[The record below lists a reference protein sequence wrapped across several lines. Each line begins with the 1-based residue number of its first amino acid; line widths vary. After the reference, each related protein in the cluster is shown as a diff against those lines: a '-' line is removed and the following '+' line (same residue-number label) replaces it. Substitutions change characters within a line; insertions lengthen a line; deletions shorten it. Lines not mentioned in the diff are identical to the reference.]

1 MASMLEMS
9 TMPLATSQVGRP
21 GVQAFSDAPAPA
33 DESEGEAAFA
43 GVLESALGRRPSTGA
58 VRGHRSAPD
67 GSRQGDGDSDPGST
81 QDGLPDGRTDPV
93 AVEATVGVPAGLGLV
108 LEGVSWQGVAPGPT
122 SGDGVAATGPV
133 GDAPTAQTA
142 PALVLGLRGAAQR
155 SAGRA
160 GTDVPTGPDALTAAP
175 GSLPGSGERMAG
187 AAPTAPQGQAGQA
200 VGAVAGETGH
210 GWPRAAVAGHHA
222 PPSSGPRMGPDAVR
236 TVSADTVWRLSMPP
250 AGSRTGAGTHAGV
263 IVAVRADE
271 PVRAGIAAGDAEPFG
286 AGTGGPAAAR
296 GSGEGVEA
304 NLEAFVVTPKSTEL
318 PAATGGPVLSGA
330 AIVGVRADVG
340 SAPAPLHADA
350 AEIAATVTGGSSTPP
365 MQGRDASDAP
375 ALRSTSERSEPGGP
389 ASTLSAPQAASQP
402 TGAAP
407 ATDLQIARDDV
418 EAPRRAARDER
429 TGEGNAR
436 RGQDPVPAVRSH
448 SDTTALHRTD
458 SGVEPARV
466 EPVAP
471 SAVPAGATGAEA
483 AHAGT
488 RAVEQASRVVAEQV
502 SRWVESSAHDG
513 GARVRVVDS
522 LLAEDGG
529 ELRLQLHPPELG
541 EIRLR
546 LRADG
551 PRLVVQATVQQHETG
566 WMLRH
571 NSHLLERALEQ
582 AGLQLAGFSV
592 EVGRH
597 GHDGHPG
604 PSPWGGARSEPLGAS
619 GVAAAGA
626 PALAAP
632 ERPLWVRLGLG
643 AVDVRV

>member
-43 GVLESALGRRPSTGA
+43 GVLESAVGRRPSTGA

-81 QDGLPDGRTDPV
+81 QDGLSDGRTDPV
-93 AVEATVGVPAGLGLV
+93 SAEATAGVPAGLGLI

-133 GDAPTAQTA
+133 GDAPAAQTA
-142 PALVLGLRGAAQR
+142 RALVLGLRGPAQG

-160 GTDVPTGPDALTAAP
+160 GTDVAAGPDALAAAP
-175 GSLPGSGERMAG
+175 GSLPGSGERMVG
-187 AAPTAPQGQAGQA
+187 AAPTAPQGQARQA
-200 VGAVAGETGH
+200 VGAVAGEIGH
-210 GWPRAAVAGHHA
+210 GWPRATVAGHHA

-236 TVSADTVWRLSMPP
+236 TVSADTVWRLSMHP
-250 AGSRTGAGTHAGV
+250 ARSRTGAGTHAGV
-263 IVAVRADE
+263 IVAVRADQ

-296 GSGEGVEA
+296 GGGEGVEA
-304 NLEAFVVTPKSTEL
+304 NLAAFVVTPKSTEL

-330 AIVGVRADVG
+330 AIVGLRADVG

-350 AEIAATVTGGSSTPP
+350 AEIAATVTGGSSTLPT
-365 MQGRDASDAP
+365 QGRDASHA
-375 ALRSTSERSEPGGP
+375 STSERSEPGEAAP
-389 ASTLSAPQAASQP
+389 TLSAPQAASQP

-407 ATDLQIARDDV
+407 ATDLPIASDDV

-429 TGEGNAR
+429 TADGNAR
-436 RGQDPVPAVRSH
+436 RGQEPVPAVRSQ

-458 SGVEPARV
+458 SGVEPARG

-471 SAVPAGATGAEA
+471 GAVPAGATGAEA

-502 SRWVESSAHDG
+502 SRWVESAAHDG

-546 LRADG
+546 LHADG